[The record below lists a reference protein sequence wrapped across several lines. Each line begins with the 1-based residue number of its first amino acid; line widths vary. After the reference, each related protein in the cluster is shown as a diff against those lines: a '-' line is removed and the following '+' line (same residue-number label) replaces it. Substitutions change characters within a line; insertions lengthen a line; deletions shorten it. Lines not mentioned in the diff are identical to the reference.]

1 MVTALA
7 SARANVSDMYF
18 VVPPTSLA
26 NTEASVRGQL
36 LPELLDRKCDSATQL
51 DATFSL
57 GRDNTEAITY
67 QPSNIEISHLYSEGG
82 LPKIDGVGTLIMPG
96 ESHFI
101 AQLQELL
108 KQKTT
113 NQMFYYVDIRTHK
126 RNVSIA
132 QLYDTLSRLGS
143 EIFRLV
149 ASSPD
154 NHHYPLQCS
163 NQIRDYFQKAFGK
176 AALMLISDDPH
187 GELFIFK
194 LNAQV
199 ERTEEGQWAVKF
211 VSFTQPI
218 VMAADPSITDVMAQS
233 WKAAS
238 QPDPRKIRS
247 LDATDSFHAWLP
259 DVDIPPGSPDT
270 WPRLNAL
277 IQSKHAQS
285 DILASTNSVT
295 KKDAELART

>member
-176 AALMLISDDPH
+176 AHSC
-187 GELFIFK
+187 
-194 LNAQV
+194 
-199 ERTEEGQWAVKF
+199 
-211 VSFTQPI
+211 
-218 VMAADPSITDVMAQS
+218 
-233 WKAAS
+233 
-238 QPDPRKIRS
+238 
-247 LDATDSFHAWLP
+247 
-259 DVDIPPGSPDT
+259 
-270 WPRLNAL
+270 
-277 IQSKHAQS
+277 
-285 DILASTNSVT
+285 
-295 KKDAELART
+295 